1 VSHETSIFDS
11 SILIGQALQYK
22 NLSPEGVNAMTPLE
36 LQDFHFTLPPTQ
48 DDLPYDDG
56 MPMESQRHVLQME
69 LLIDAL
75 RLWLDAR
82 EDGYV
87 GGNMFIYYSLKQVR
101 NQDFRGPDVFVVLGV
116 PKGER
121 KSWVC
126 WEEEKTPDVVIELL
140 SVSTR
145 EVDKG
150 KKKLIYQNQMR
161 VAEYFWYDP
170 FNPDDWA
177 GFQRQDGYQPI
188 PINLQGQL
196 VSRVLDLALV
206 RWQGS
211 FQGVSTTWLRWA
223 RLDGTL
229 LLTTEER
236 AEQAEGRA
244 DQAEER
250 ANQAEQRAD
259 QSERQ
264 MVQTAQNLLQTGM
277 DAAQIAQITGLPIAQ
292 VTALSDRP

>member
-1 VSHETSIFDS
+1 
-11 SILIGQALQYK
+11 
-22 NLSPEGVNAMTPLE
+22 MTPLE
-36 LQDFHFTLPPTQ
+36 LQEFHFTLPPTQ

-56 MPMESQRHVLQME
+56 IPMESERHVLQMQ
-69 LLIDAL
+69 LLIDTL
-75 RLWLDAR
+75 RPWLDDR

-101 NQDFRGPDVFVVLGV
+101 NQDFRGPDVFVALGV

-145 EVDKG
+145 TVDKG
-150 KKKLIYQNQMR
+150 EKKLIYQNQMR

-170 FNPDDWA
+170 FNPNDWA
-177 GFQRQDGYQPI
+177 GFQLQDVYQPI
-188 PINLQGQL
+188 PINLLGQL
-196 VSRVLDLALV
+196 VSRVLNLALV

-211 FQGVSTTWLRWA
+211 FQGISTTWLRWA
-223 RLDGTL
+223 QLDGTL

-236 AEQAEGRA
+236 AEQAEQWADQAQAQADQAQAQAEQAVQRA
-244 DQAEER
+244 DQAEVLVNQAKQR
-250 ANQAEQRAD
+250 ANQAENQVT
-259 QSERQ
+259 QI
-264 MVQTAQNLLQTGM
+264 AQNLLQSGM
-277 DAAQIAQITGLPIAQ
+277 NAAQVAQVTGLPIAQ
-292 VTALSDRP
+292 VRTLSDRP